1 MWKFE
6 KIFIHTCDMFLQTKS
21 HIIGHMIYYN
31 NPQLLKVHGCFFM
44 DFITNLMCSKPY
56 NSIFVVVDWF
66 TKTSVNPVHNA
77 PVAPPPPLLTSDRK
91 QPLLL
96 HGCCECSLELLAR
109 RHPKKKR

>member
-6 KIFIHTCDMFLQTKS
+6 KIFIHTCDMFLQIKS

-66 TKTSVNPVHNA
+66 TKMA
-77 PVAPPPPLLTSDRK
+77 PFISTIKIMTNEGNSIFLQQDKHMP
-91 QPLLL
+91 
-96 HGCCECSLELLAR
+96 
-109 RHPKKKR
+109 